1 MAVISQKWPL
11 TSSSHGGHFPK
22 VAADLC
28 ETWRLFLKSG
38 RRPTILRSSLNVA
51 ADLKTQ
57 WSSSKNQR
65 AADLPK
71 TNALRRRRT
80 EDVKTGTL
88 RGSCRPTTA
97 CSPSHPQIFPITPSP
112 PPSPPRP
119 SSTQSDAIE
128 KLLSRR
134 FHAQASTPRRMHST
148 EKNWPSKTIPPPQL
162 FLLIILPS
170 SSRDEKLPLHT
181 LKDRGQKTFKSERP
195 LPAASIGKE
204 PKFYM
209 LKLAYRFNFSIPA
222 PYIN

>member
-1 MAVISQKWPL
+1 MAIISQKWPPTSQDMAVIPHKWPL
-11 TSSSHGGHFPK
+11 TSSRHGGYFPK

-148 EKNWPSKTIPPPQL
+148 EKTGLQKQS
-162 FLLIILPS
+162 LLLNS
-170 SSRDEKLPLHT
+170 SSSLSSPPH
-181 LKDRGQKTFKSERP
+181 
-195 LPAASIGKE
+195 PATKNC
-204 PKFYM
+204 
-209 LKLAYRFNFSIPA
+209 RFTR
-222 PYIN
+222 